1 MGAVKP
7 LLSICIPTYNRLCY
21 LKELLP
27 RLIEQIRSAPD
38 GEIELLVSD
47 NASMDDTAEFLK
59 KQVVPFLRY
68 WTNSENIGGD
78 RNFLKC
84 VTEAN
89 GEYVWLVGDDDI
101 LPDGAVAR
109 VVQCLKEHAPAL
121 LISDQEDRSFDR
133 VYAGY
138 AEVLNDRSRSFVL
151 DHTLISANVFRRALF
166 DMELAEKKLWVQ
178 YAHMFGMMS
187 RMGRERVCVLRQF
200 IFRRSDFADFAKYPS
215 CLCVKQGIYLWWIAD
230 RFNVSW
236 LRQKAVLNTCNLP
249 MEYASRLWN
258 WVKKKYALANE
269 NKKGASKHRKRICIV
284 TAYGLGEGRYNYGTS
299 LQSFALLNKL
309 LSLGYDAAILPE
321 RLSSDFIT
329 LITRPGYFLNFIRQD
344 GIRPIFHYVC
354 RKLFPRRHKENI
366 ASRTDDGVLKKM
378 RDWSDRHYRVTNIT
392 SRGEW
397 VSYLESVDCF
407 VSGSDQMWNTYMRFN
422 PFHFLYFVGHG
433 KRVSYASSIGTAG
446 INPSYADKVMKL
458 LRKFEHI
465 SVRERAGLEAL
476 SELTG
481 RDDIVHVLDPTFLMT
496 DSEWITVA
504 NRVELDFSLPQRYIL
519 CYILSS
525 DKKYID
531 QINEIRKIIGIE
543 KIVVVPSFEN
553 PSFSVDGCL
562 RYEFPTPS
570 EFVSLIKNAD
580 FVCTDSFH
588 GTAFSI
594 NLSKPFVVFKR
605 FEDGDPKSQNL
616 RIYELLGTFDLS
628 SRIYEKHSLRWH
640 FSIDWASVQ
649 RRLAVMREKSLEYL
663 CFAIER

>member
-1 MGAVKP
+1 MK
-7 LLSICIPTYNRLCY
+7 LSVCIPTYNRLPY
-21 LKELLP
+21 LRELIGYLVP
-27 RLIEQIRSAPD
+27 QMAASDPEDVELI
-38 GEIELLVSD
+38 VSD
-47 NASMDDTAEFLK
+47 NSSTDGTAAYLASLEIP
-59 KQVVPFLRY
+59 QLRF
-68 WTNSENIGGD
+68 WTNASNIGGD

-84 VTEAN
+84 IREAK
-89 GEYVWLVGDDDI
+89 GEYVWLVGDDDAVAN
-101 LPDGAVAR
+101 GAV
-109 VVQCLKEHAPAL
+109 VNVLKCLKDHAPAIV
-121 LISDQEDRSFDR
+121 ISDQDDTSGDKVYSDYADVLRDRSC
-133 VYAGY
+133 
-138 AEVLNDRSRSFVL
+138 SFAL
-151 DHTLISANVFRRALF
+151 AHTLISANIFRRASF

-187 RMGRERVCVLRQF
+187 RVKGERVCVLRQF
-200 IFRRSDFADFAKYPS
+200 IVRRPDFAEFAKYPS
-215 CLCVKQGIYLWWIAD
+215 CLCVKQAVYLWWIAG
-230 RFNVSW
+230 RFNVPW
-236 LRQKAVLNTCNLP
+236 LRRKAILNACNLP
-249 MEYASRLWN
+249 MEYVSRLWN
-258 WVKKKYALANE
+258 WVKKKYALDSE
-269 NKKGASKHRKRICIV
+269 NKKSISKHRKRICIV

-309 LSLGYDAAILPE
+309 RGLGYDAAILPE
-321 RLSSDFIT
+321 RSSSDFVT

-344 GIRPIFHYVC
+344 GLRPIFQYVC
-354 RKLFPRRHKENI
+354 RKFFPRRHEENVTFRPNDI
-366 ASRTDDGVLKKM
+366 VLKKM

-397 VSYLESVDCF
+397 ISYLGSVDCF
-407 VSGSDQMWNTYMRFN
+407 VSGSDQMWNTYMGFN

-433 KRVSYASSIGTAG
+433 KRVSYASSIGASG
-446 INPSYADKVMKL
+446 INPLYADKVMKL

-465 SVRERAGLEAL
+465 SVRERAGLDAL
-476 SELTG
+476 SKLTG
-481 RDDIVHVLDPTFLMT
+481 RNDIVHVLDPTFLMS
-496 DSEWITVA
+496 DSEWVTVA
-504 NRVELDFSLPQRYIL
+504 NQVELDFPLPQRYIL
-519 CYILSS
+519 CYILSLN
-525 DKKYID
+525 KKYID

-605 FEDGDPKSQNL
+605 FDDGDPKSQNL
-616 RIYELLGTFDLS
+616 RIYELLETFDLS

-640 FSIDWASVQ
+640 RRIDWVSVQ

-663 CFAIER
+663 CFSIER